1 MALLASVFLPLLLVF
16 HLVGPLPADLG
27 VHGGQLSPCPSPQH
41 CAQAFWASDQSQ
53 FDFDRLSA
61 AVASLPGALII
72 ENEGGYLHAE
82 VSSAFFG
89 FVDDLELH
97 VDESSIQARSISRL
111 GDSDLGVNGQ
121 RLAALK
127 ASLS

>member
-97 VDESSIQARSISRL
+97 VDESSIQARSISRFV
-111 GDSDLGVNGQ
+111 DLCGRCV
-121 RLAALK
+121 
-127 ASLS
+127 